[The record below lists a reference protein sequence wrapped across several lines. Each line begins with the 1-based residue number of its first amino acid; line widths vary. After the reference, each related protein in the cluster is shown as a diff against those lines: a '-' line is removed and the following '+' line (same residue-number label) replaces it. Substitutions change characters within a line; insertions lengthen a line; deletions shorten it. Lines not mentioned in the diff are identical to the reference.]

1 MVRPRGVSGD
11 GFPGGSV
18 RQRARRKVVRAT
30 TIRGVS
36 VRRGAARRPT
46 VFRSTRTGLR
56 VTAVCLVVA
65 AIGGVAIASEAA
77 VIAGLVGVV
86 AFAGSAVEFAWGTVR
101 NRPDLVVSDR
111 WVEHRAFGRV
121 AWETVDHVRV
131 RREGEP
137 GVDIVLRHP
146 DPEAAL
152 ATLTSIPLVSVDA
165 PLSRIVD
172 AIRKHRPDVRVSE
185 VAAIA

>member
-1 MVRPRGVSGD
+1 MGNNRIHRSGID
-11 GFPGGSV
+11 RS
-18 RQRARRKVVRAT
+18 QRNPVRAT

-36 VRRGAARRPT
+36 VRKGASRRAT
-46 VFRSTRTGLR
+46 VFRSTWTGLR
-56 VTAVCLVVA
+56 VAAVCLVVA
-65 AIGGVAIASEAA
+65 AICGIAVASGAA
-77 VIAGLVGVV
+77 VIAGVVGAVV
-86 AFAGSAVEFAWGTVR
+86 FAGSAVEFAWGTVR
-101 NRPDLVVSDR
+101 NRPDLVVTDR

-131 RREGEP
+131 RRAGEP

-152 ATLTSIPLVSVDA
+152 ATLTSIPLASVDA

-185 VAAIA
+185 VAATA